1 MSKGSISFLRV
12 FRNESCSD
20 MADSDTA
27 RRIESTVG
35 EILKPLGFDLVEA
48 KYMRANRNI
57 IVRFLVDRLEGGI
70 TLEEC
75 AQLNKRI
82 GAALDEN
89 NIIGEHYTLE
99 VFSPGLD
106 RFLIGPRDFRR
117 VLNRLILV
125 FLKEESDV
133 GSQMQGILK
142 RVDEEGIAVVDG
154 EDNETYIM
162 FTEIHKA
169 KQVII

>member
-1 MSKGSISFLRV
+1 MHTAQ
-12 FRNESCSD
+12 RNESCRD
-20 MADSDTA
+20 MADSDTV
-27 RRIESTVG
+27 RRIESTAG

-57 IVRFLVDRLEGGI
+57 IVRLLVDRIEGGI

-75 AQLNKRI
+75 TQLNKRI

-89 NIIGEHYTLE
+89 HIIGEHYTLE

-106 RFLIGPRDFRR
+106 HFLIGPRDFRR

-125 FLKEESDV
+125 FLKEGSDAKN
-133 GSQMQGILK
+133 QMQGILK
-142 RVDEEGIAVVDG
+142 RVDQEGISIVDG
-154 EDNETYIM
+154 EGNETSIT
-162 FTEIHKA
+162 FTKIHKA